1 MSDVTKSTLD
11 MLVRNATMAA
21 DSVAIGFV
29 GTEAAKTRAVFKRG
43 LASLFA
49 NGMIEAVDPELW
61 SDWFMMDKRIEA
73 ED

>member
-11 MLVRNATMAA
+11 MLVQNASMAA
-21 DSVAIGFV
+21 DTVAIGFV
-29 GTEAAKTRAVFKRG
+29 GTEASKTKAVLKRG

-49 NGMIEAVDPELW
+49 NGMIEPVDPELW
-61 SDWFMMDKRIEA
+61 SAWFMADKRIEA